1 MVGKGWTALDVAATI
16 AALETNPVAI
26 ATLVRA
32 MPADGVRWRPT
43 PDDWSVLEGIN
54 HLADEERDDFR
65 LRLDY
70 VLHRLG
76 ETPPTSTPGTGDVV
90 ARGYNSR
97 ELDESLAR

>member
-43 PDDWSVLEGIN
+43 PDDWSVLEVIN
-54 HLADEERDDFR
+54 HLADEESEDFR

-76 ETPPTSTPGTGDVV
+76 ETPPADAPGTAEVL
-90 ARGYNSR
+90 ARSYNTR
-97 ELDESLAR
+97 DLEESLA